1 MQYQPGDPV
10 DLIVVRR
17 TPLGYVVQIN
27 DQEEGLLFKNDVFQ
41 PLERG
46 GEVKGYIKQVREDG
60 KIDVSLRPQGFRN
73 AIDPDCDTILGV
85 LKEKKVLFLS
95 DQSSPASI
103 RQHLQM
109 SKKAFKKAIGF
120 LYKRKVIRLFEDR
133 IELVER

>member
-46 GEVKGYIKQVREDG
+46 EEVNGYIKQVREDG

>member
-46 GEVKGYIKQVREDG
+46 EEVKATSNKCAR
-60 KIDVSLRPQGFRN
+60 
-73 AIDPDCDTILGV
+73 T
-85 LKEKKVLFLS
+85 EKL
-95 DQSSPASI
+95 
-103 RQHLQM
+103 M
-109 SKKAFKKAIGF
+109 
-120 LYKRKVIRLFEDR
+120 
-133 IELVER
+133 

>member
-46 GEVKGYIKQVREDG
+46 EEVNGYIKQVREDG

-103 RQHLQM
+103 RQQLQM

>member
-41 PLERG
+41 SLERG
-46 GEVKGYIKQVREDG
+46 EEVKGYIKQVREDG
-60 KIDVSLRPQGFRN
+60 KINVSLRPQGFRN
-73 AIDPDCDTILGV
+73 AIDPDCDTILSV

-103 RQHLQM
+103 RQQLQM

>member
-1 MQYQPGDPV
+1 MQYQSGDPV

-46 GEVKGYIKQVREDG
+46 EEVKGYIKLVREDG

-73 AIDPDCDTILGV
+73 TIDPDCDSILRV

-95 DQSSPASI
+95 DQSSPTLI
-103 RQHLQM
+103 RENLQM

-133 IELVER
+133 IELFER

>member
-46 GEVKGYIKQVREDG
+46 EEVNGYIKQVREDG

-73 AIDPDCDTILGV
+73 TIDPDCDTILSV

-103 RQHLQM
+103 RQQLQM

>member
-1 MQYQPGDPV
+1 MHYQPGDPV

-46 GEVKGYIKQVREDG
+46 EEVKGYIKHLREDG

-73 AIDPDCDTILGV
+73 AIDPDCDTILNA
-85 LKEKKVLFLS
+85 LKTKKVLFLS
-95 DQSSPASI
+95 DQSSPSTI
-103 RQHLQM
+103 RESLQM

-133 IELVER
+133 IELIER

>member
-46 GEVKGYIKQVREDG
+46 KEVKGYIKQVREDG

-103 RQHLQM
+103 RQQLQM

>member
-46 GEVKGYIKQVREDG
+46 EEVKGYIKQVREDG

-103 RQHLQM
+103 RQQLQM

-133 IELVER
+133 IELIER